1 MSSTAPIDRRWRDDF
16 VVGLQLR
23 DVEPEV
29 IADQLKLVQTH
40 CAESGEAAQEA
51 FGDPTAYAQVV
62 AREAGATESPMGDI
76 VQLLPAGVGGFLAGR
91 LLFEGVTALVGDG
104 SVEFHLGDLLG
115 AAVIIGVVFVVL
127 RLLRSGR
134 TLLTYVV
141 TAAAVAFAVLLDVA
155 DTPLLLTLPA
165 WPALVLG
172 VLALAVVAWAVRRAG
187 RQGRILDP
195 VDGSPLV

>member
-62 AREAGATESPMGDI
+62 ACEAGAI
-76 VQLLPAGVGGFLAGR
+76 
-91 LLFEGVTALVGDG
+91 
-104 SVEFHLGDLLG
+104 
-115 AAVIIGVVFVVL
+115 
-127 RLLRSGR
+127 
-134 TLLTYVV
+134 
-141 TAAAVAFAVLLDVA
+141 
-155 DTPLLLTLPA
+155 
-165 WPALVLG
+165 
-172 VLALAVVAWAVRRAG
+172 
-187 RQGRILDP
+187 
-195 VDGSPLV
+195 